1 MTSIRRQL
9 LVGLLAVV
17 VIVGLVAAW
26 GVYQRAY
33 DELSELLDYQLRQ
46 MALSL
51 RDQSFV
57 PFASEPS
64 GFNENFDFAIQ
75 VWSEDGI
82 RLYFSRPQ
90 SGLPNRARL
99 GYETVETS
107 DGDWRVF
114 TIQQRGQTL
123 QVAQPMAIRKRLAA
137 AAALRTLA
145 PFLLLLPVLGLLI
158 WFIVGRGLRPLV
170 SVAGAVKVRTPA
182 ALHPLPDSRL
192 PEEIQPL
199 VTALNDLLSR
209 LEGALGAQRQFVADA
224 AHELRTPLTAL
235 RLQVQLAERAQA
247 PLDRAAAFDKL
258 KQGLERTTHLVE
270 QLLTLARQE
279 PEAAREPLA
288 PVELGGVVLEV
299 VAALEPLATAKSVDL
314 GVTQN
319 EAGTI
324 HAAREGVRSL
334 LMNLVDNAVRYTPP
348 GGRVDVAAY
357 REGDS
362 PVLSVI
368 DTGPGIPPDDRER
381 VFDRFYRRAGSGAAG
396 SGLGLA
402 IVRNI
407 AERHGA
413 QLMLDEGPG
422 GKGLAVRVIFSP
434 GGAPSKS
441 RAINELQS

>member
-17 VIVGLVAAW
+17 VVVGLVAAW

-57 PFASEPS
+57 PFAGGPS
-64 GFNENFDFAIQ
+64 GFDENFDFAIQ

-145 PFLLLLPVLGLLI
+145 PFLFLLPALGLLI
-158 WFIVGRGLRPLV
+158 WFVVGRGLRPLI
-170 SVAGAVKVRTPA
+170 SVAGAVKARTPA
-182 ALHPLPDSRL
+182 ALHPLPESRL

-247 PLDRAAAFDKL
+247 PDERAAAFEKL
-258 KQGLERTTHLVE
+258 RQGLERATRLVE

-288 PVELGGVVLEV
+288 PVELGGVVQEV
-299 VAALEPLATAKSVDL
+299 VAALEPLAAAKSIDL

-319 EAGTI
+319 EAGTV
-324 HAAREGVRSL
+324 HAMREGLRSL
-334 LMNLVDNAVRYTPP
+334 LVNLVDNAVRYTPT

-357 REGDS
+357 RNGDS
-362 PVLSVI
+362 AVLVVI
-368 DTGPGIPPDDRER
+368 DTGPGIPPDERER
-381 VFDRFYRRAGSGAAG
+381 VLDRFYRRAGSDSAG

-402 IVRNI
+402 IVKNI

-413 QLMLDEGPG
+413 RLTLGEGPG
-422 GKGLAVRVIFSP
+422 GKGLAVRIEFP
-434 GGAPSKS
+434 PAGHA
-441 RAINELQS
+441 E

>member
-1 MTSIRRQL
+1 MSSIRRQL

-57 PFASEPS
+57 PFAGGPS
-64 GFNENFDFAIQ
+64 GFDESFDFAIQ

-82 RLYFSRPQ
+82 RLYFSRPH

-107 DGDWRVF
+107 EGDWRVF
-114 TIQQRGQTL
+114 TVQQRGQTL

-145 PFLLLLPVLGLLI
+145 PFLFLLPVLGLLI
-158 WFIVGRGLRPLV
+158 WFIVGRGLKPLV

-182 ALHPLPDSRL
+182 ALHPLPDSEL

-199 VTALNDLLSR
+199 VTALNDLLAR

-235 RLQVQLAERAQA
+235 RLQIQLAERACA
-247 PLDRAAAFDKL
+247 PDERTAAFAKVRQGLDRA
-258 KQGLERTTHLVE
+258 THLVE

-288 PVELGGVVLEV
+288 PVRLDELVQEV
-299 VAALEPLATAKSVDL
+299 VAALEPLAAAKSIDL

-319 EAGTI
+319 EAGTVQG
-324 HAAREGVRSL
+324 AREGLRSL
-334 LMNLVDNAVRYTPP
+334 LMNLVDNAVRYTPA

-357 REGDS
+357 RDGERA
-362 PVLSVI
+362 VIAVI
-368 DTGPGIPPDDRER
+368 DTGPGIPPEERER
-381 VFDRFYRRAGSGAAG
+381 VLDRFYRRAGSGAAG

-413 QLMLDEGPG
+413 RIKMEAGPG
-422 GKGLAVRVIFSP
+422 GQGLAASVVFP
-434 GGAPSKS
+434 PAKL
-441 RAINELQS
+441 AD

>member
-57 PFASEPS
+57 PFASGPP
-64 GFNENFDFAIQ
+64 GFDENFDFAIQ

-99 GYETVETS
+99 GYETVETR

-114 TIQQRGQTL
+114 TLQQRGQTL

-137 AAALRTLA
+137 QAALRTLA
-145 PFLLLLPVLGLLI
+145 PFLFLLPVLGLLI
-158 WFIVGRGLRPLV
+158 WFIVGRGLKPLV

-182 ALHPLPDSRL
+182 ALHPLPESKL

-199 VTALNDLLSR
+199 VTALNDLLAR
-209 LEGALGAQRQFVADA
+209 LDRVLTAQREFVADA

-247 PLDRAAAFDKL
+247 PDERAAAFSTL
-258 KQGLERTTHLVE
+258 KQGLDRATHLVE

-279 PEAAREPLA
+279 PEAAQHARTS
-288 PVELGGVVLEV
+288 VDLGALVHEV
-299 VAALEPLATAKSVDL
+299 VSDLEPLAAAKSMDL
-314 GVTQN
+314 GVTRN
-319 EAGTI
+319 EGRTV
-324 HAAREGVRSL
+324 EGERDGLRTL
-334 LMNLVDNAVRYTPP
+334 LFNLVDNAIRYTPAR
-348 GGRVDVAAY
+348 GRVDVASY
-357 REGDS
+357 REDGRA
-362 PVLSVI
+362 VLAI
-368 DTGPGIPPDDRER
+368 TDTGPGIPDAERER
-381 VFDRFYRRAGSGAAG
+381 VFDRFYRRVGSETSGT
-396 SGLGLA
+396 GLGLS

-407 AERHGA
+407 AQRHGA
-413 QLMLDEGPG
+413 QLTLDAGPG
-422 GKGLAVRVIFSP
+422 AKGLAVRVIFP
-434 GGAPSKS
+434 PQ
-441 RAINELQS
+441 NT